1 MPFLLLSGLVGEKV
15 EWVAAVLAGL
25 AGLAGLLDCYVV
37 PATAAGSGVT
47 ICSDCWEAAVW

>member
-15 EWVAAVLAGL
+15 ERVAVVL
-25 AGLAGLLDCYVV
+25 AGLAGLLDCCVV

-47 ICSDCWEAAVW
+47 ICSDC

>member
-25 AGLAGLLDCYVV
+25 AGLLDCCVV